1 MHFPNFESA
10 DGADATSP
18 AIDHQP
24 TAEFAQVDRVPNATT
39 PISIDFDANRLA
51 LLKRAKFQG
60 PSYQKFTD
68 ELWLYA
74 RPVLLSKLR
83 SGLIFAW
90 CAEGGVAVSP
100 TSAER
105 DVLHRSPEDR
115 DHLVIDTIAH
125 AIPKFRIKVLTKDK
139 WDPAGA
145 ANMATY
151 FVNFC
156 RFEFQAVF
164 RNWQRQR
171 RKALASLDVTEL
183 EPGTLAHFFY
193 QPNFDPEKQ
202 AITRDDIA
210 HLTRNSPEQT
220 RWICVLMLEGYT
232 HSEIADRLGI
242 TVRRIEYLLHK
253 LRKRALKMSAAGVID
268 PPKWVQARP
277 PASREAA

>member
-1 MHFPNFESA
+1 MHFPDFESA

-24 TAEFAQVDRVPNATT
+24 TAEFAQVDRAATATT

-74 RPVLLSKLR
+74 RAVLLSKLR

-125 AIPKFRIKVLTKDK
+125 AIPKF
-139 WDPAGA
+139 
-145 ANMATY
+145 
-151 FVNFC
+151 
-156 RFEFQAVF
+156 
-164 RNWQRQR
+164 
-171 RKALASLDVTEL
+171 S
-183 EPGTLAHFFY
+183 
-193 QPNFDPEKQ
+193 
-202 AITRDDIA
+202 
-210 HLTRNSPEQT
+210 
-220 RWICVLMLEGYT
+220 
-232 HSEIADRLGI
+232 
-242 TVRRIEYLLHK
+242 
-253 LRKRALKMSAAGVID
+253 
-268 PPKWVQARP
+268 
-277 PASREAA
+277 ASRCSARSMPDPTYWSRRVRTAIPLVCERMCRVVITAPGRDGWSK

>member
-1 MHFPNFESA
+1 MRFRNFGSA
-10 DGADATSP
+10 DGADDTSP

-24 TAEFAQVDRVPNATT
+24 TAESAQVDRVATATT
-39 PISIDFDANRLA
+39 PISIEFDANRLA

-60 PSYQKFTD
+60 PAYREFTD

-74 RPVLLSKLR
+74 RAVLLSKLR
-83 SGLIFAW
+83 SGLVFAW

-115 DHLVIDTIAH
+115 DHLVIGTIAH
-125 AIPKFRIKVLTKDK
+125 AIPKFRIKVLAKDK

-145 ANMATY
+145 ASMATY

-164 RNWQRQR
+164 RDWQRQR
-171 RKALASLDVTEL
+171 REALVSLDVTEL
-183 EPGTLAHFFY
+183 KPGALAHFFY
-193 QPNFDPEKQ
+193 QPNFDPEKK

-210 HLTRNSPEQT
+210 YLTRNSPEQT

-277 PASREAA
+277 PASKEAA